1 MQVIKKTIQIFFDLI
16 RVLLVLAVKPP
27 KVTDKKSVGTMF
39 EDTVAKYSKRK
50 MIVFEGRE
58 LSWGEFNMLANRMA
72 RRLKARGVSRGDSI
86 ALIMDNRIE
95 FLALI
100 IATQKLGVAIAL
112 INPSLRGA
120 QLAHCIKIS
129 GSAKCLIGEEVYDNL
144 VAIRDDLAMNGDDFL
159 WVADRREVDPPTG
172 VEDFLEQIEQY
183 SFQNLEEVNDILA
196 GETAFYI
203 YTSGTTGLPKAAK
216 ITHRRWATATH
227 GFSEMGSMAK
237 VDDCFYLCLPLYHGT
252 GLICGFGVCVYSGAS
267 FYLRR
272 KFSASSFW
280 PDVQEHKITNFIYV
294 GELCRYL
301 IAQPPCVEERNN
313 TLSRVFGNGLRP
325 DIWDEFKNRFGIDR
339 VAEFYGASE
348 GNIAFVN
355 AFNKDRTIGICG
367 ANILLVKYDIDLDR
381 IVKDAAGKIIP
392 ADDGEVGLLLG
403 EIDEQYIFDG
413 YTDSR
418 ASESKILRS
427 VVKDGDAWFNTGDL
441 IKKINVGFAFGLA
454 HYQFVDRI
462 GDTYRWRSE
471 NVSTNEVE
479 EILNGNDQLEFSNVF
494 GVDVTGA
501 DGKAG
506 MVAIV
511 VKGGRELDLEE
522 FSSYVM
528 TNLPTY
534 ARPVFLRIQGELATT
549 GTFKLVKGELRKQ
562 AYHLGEITDDLY
574 FLPPNSENYEPLNQ
588 IAYQAVIEG
597 RSGY

>member
-1 MQVIKKTIQIFFDLI
+1 MEAIKNTIQIIIDLI

-27 KVTDKKSVGTMF
+27 KVTDKKSVGTIF
-39 EDTVAKYSKRK
+39 EDTVAKYTERT
-50 MIVFEGRE
+50 MILFEDRE
-58 LSWGEFNMLANRMA
+58 LSWGQFNALANRMA
-72 RRLKARGVSRGDSI
+72 RRLQALGLTRGHSV

-112 INPSLRGA
+112 INPGLRGA
-120 QLAHCIKIS
+120 QLVHCIKIS
-129 GSAKCLIGEEVYDNL
+129 GSVKCLIGEEVYDNL
-144 VAIRDDLAMNGDDFL
+144 LSIRDDLDLNEDDFL
-159 WVADRREVDPPTG
+159 WVADRRDTDPPPG
-172 VEDFLEQIEQY
+172 VEDFLNQIDHY
-183 SFQNLEEVNDILA
+183 PSNNLQEVRNILA

-216 ITHRRWATATH
+216 ITHRRGATATH
-227 GFSEMGSMAK
+227 GFSEMGSLAK
-237 VDDCFYLCLPLYHGT
+237 VDDRFYLCLPLYHGT

-280 PDVQEHKITNFIYV
+280 PDVQRYKITNFIYV

-301 IAQPPCVEERNN
+301 VTQPPCAEEHNN
-313 TLSRVFGNGLRP
+313 PLTRVFGNGLRP
-325 DIWDEFKNRFGIDR
+325 DIWDEFKNRFGIER
-339 VAEFYGASE
+339 IAEFYGASE

-355 AFNKDRTIGICG
+355 AFNKDHTIGICG
-367 ANILLVKYDIDLDR
+367 ANILLVKYDIDLDI
-381 IVKDAAGKIIP
+381 IVKDEAGKFMP
-392 ADDGEVGLLLG
+392 AGDDEVGLLLG
-403 EIDEQYIFDG
+403 EIDDQYVFDG

-427 VVKDGDAWFNTGDL
+427 VRKDGDAWFNTGDL
-441 IKKINVGFAFGLA
+441 IKKIDVGFAFGLD

-479 EILNGNDQLEFSNVF
+479 EILNGNNQVEISNVF
-494 GVDVTGA
+494 GVDVAGA

-511 VKGGRELDLEE
+511 VKGGKELDLDE
-522 FSSYVM
+522 FSLYVSS
-528 TNLPTY
+528 NLPSY
-534 ARPVFLRIQGELATT
+534 ARPVFLRIQAELATT

-562 AYHLGEITDDLY
+562 AYHLSEITDDLY
-574 FLPPNSENYEPLNQ
+574 YLPPNSEHYQSLDQAAYEVLMKG
-588 IAYQAVIEG
+588 QAG
-597 RSGY
+597 F